1 MINLAKYTL
10 KNTGHFESILQGFNT
25 GLYEFNIADD
35 SCWWSAHFYE
45 ILGFKNG
52 EIEPNIQEF
61 IQLAKPDE
69 RDKLRLKIEAFTA
82 SNEVYD
88 LTIQLRHQSGVYKW
102 YRLTGQAHWAKNE
115 PKYLT
120 GFLTDI
126 HERITT
132 ELRNKKNELLMEEV
146 SLMAKV
152 GGWEIKLDPFEAI
165 WSKEMSIIHDLP
177 PDYVPLFEE
186 VMTYVKPEYRPMV
199 NQAINNA
206 INKGIPYD
214 FEAKIITAKK
224 REIWIRVM
232 GKPVFDSDG
241 NKIIGI
247 RGVIQ
252 DIDERKER
260 ELALKASYNLIHEQ
274 NERLINFANI
284 VSHNLRSHSSNLEL
298 TLSLLDVET
307 DEKEISHLKNNLH
320 KISKGLNQ
328 TLESLKDIV
337 VINNN
342 AGEIKVPV
350 KFENALAA
358 VKLALEAEIELVKPA
373 IHTNFEE
380 YPEIEYIPAY
390 LESILLN
397 LMSNAIK
404 YRNPER
410 RLEIKITT
418 GQKKGKRWLR
428 FQDNGLGIDL
438 QKHKSEVFMINKT
451 FHTNPDARGVGLFI
465 TKNQIESLGGTIDVE
480 SEVNVGTTFT
490 INF

>member
-52 EIEPNIQEF
+52 EIEPKIQEF

-82 SNEVYD
+82 SKEVYD

-102 YRLTGQAHWAKNE
+102 YRLTGQAHWEKDKAI
-115 PKYLT
+115 YLT
-120 GFLTDI
+120 GFLTDVND
-126 HERITT
+126 RFNAD
-132 ELRNKKNELLMEEV
+132 LQNKKNEFLLEEV
-146 SLMAKV
+146 SMMAKV
-152 GGWEIKLDPFEAI
+152 GGWEFIFGEPYVTWAKEVYLIHEMPLSFKPKLEDAI
-165 WSKEMSIIHDLP
+165 AFYSPK
-177 PDYVPLFEE
+177 YVPTVE
-186 VMTYVKPEYRPMV
+186 KMV
-199 NQAINNA
+199 SDALENGTPFD
-206 INKGIPYD
+206 K
-214 FEAKIITAKK
+214 ELKVITATKK
-224 REIWIRVM
+224 EIWVRAI
-232 GKPVFDSDG
+232 GKPIYDEKS
-241 NKIIGI
+241 NQIIGI
-247 RGVIQ
+247 RGVFQ
-252 DIDERKER
+252 DIDGLKEK
-260 ELALKASYNLIHEQ
+260 ELALQASYNLIHEQ
-274 NERLINFANI
+274 NERLVNFANI

-307 DEKEISHLKNNLH
+307 DEKEISHLKDNLH

-337 VINNN
+337 VMNNN
-342 AGEIKVPV
+342 AAAIKVPV
-350 KFENALAA
+350 KFENALVA
-358 VKLALEAEIELVKPA
+358 VKLALETEIELVKPA
-373 IHTNFEE
+373 IHTNFTE

-404 YRNPER
+404 YRNSER
-410 RLEIKITT
+410 PLEIKITT
-418 GQKKGKRWLR
+418 GQRKGKGWLR

>member
-1 MINLAKYTL
+1 MLNLAKHTL
-10 KNTGHFESILQGFNT
+10 QNTGHFESILKGFNT
-25 GLYEFNIADD
+25 GLYECGIADD
-35 SCWWSAHFYE
+35 ACWWSSQFFE
-45 ILGFKNG
+45 ILGLKEG
-52 EIEPNIQEF
+52 EIEPNMEAF
-61 IQLAKPDE
+61 IHLAKPKE
-69 RDKLRLKIEAFTA
+69 RAFLRAKINEFAQQK
-82 SNEVYD
+82 EVYS
-88 LTIQLRHQSGVYKW
+88 LEIQLKHQSGVYKW

-152 GGWEIKLDPFEAI
+152 GGWEIKLDPFEGI

-199 NQAINNA
+199 NQAISDA
-206 INKGIPYD
+206 INKGVPYD

-224 REIWIRVM
+224 REIWIRIM
-232 GKPVFDSDG
+232 GKPVVDPETD
-241 NKIIGI
+241 KIIGI
-247 RGVIQ
+247 RGVSQ

-260 ELALKASYNLIHEQ
+260 ELALKASYSLIHEQ
-274 NERLINFANI
+274 NERLVNFANI

-298 TLSLLDVET
+298 TLSLLDLET
-307 DEKEISHLKNNLH
+307 DEKEISHLKDNLH

-342 AGEIKVPV
+342 TAEIKVPV
-350 KFENALAA
+350 KFESALAA
-358 VKLALEAEIELVKPA
+358 VILALETEIELVKPT

-404 YRNPER
+404 YRNPDR
-410 RLEIKITT
+410 PLEINITT
-418 GQKKGKRWLR
+418 GQQKGKAWLR

-438 QKHKSEVFMINKT
+438 KKHKSEVFMINKT
-451 FHTNPDARGVGLFI
+451 FHTNPNARGVGLFI